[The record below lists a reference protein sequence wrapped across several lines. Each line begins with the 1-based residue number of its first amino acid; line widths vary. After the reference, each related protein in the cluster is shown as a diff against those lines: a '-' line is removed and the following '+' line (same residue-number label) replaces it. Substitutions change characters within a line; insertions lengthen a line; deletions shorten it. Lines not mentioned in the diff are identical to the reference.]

1 MPETKTKMYVHNVQI
16 TMYNVFYVCS
26 RNIGVNIKYKC
37 LTNIY
42 LYLDFIRMSALDFA
56 NLELVE

>member
-1 MPETKTKMYVHNVQI
+1 MNTMSINNHVQRF
-16 TMYNVFYVCS
+16 FYVCS

-42 LYLDFIRMSALDFA
+42 LYLDFIRISAPDFA